1 MGSSKAYQGEID
13 NAKRNIEWLKKDI
26 ENYRSIV
33 KLNPDKRASYKILIE
48 QKQKDIKRQQ
58 EWIAGFKKHQAVV
71 EAQKAELKKRE
82 QEKIK
87 KEKEKAREEKKRQQE
102 EDKKR
107 KEEQAK
113 KVVAASGVSSSL
125 SSKSFTTSVRASVA
139 SASIAT
145 SLSNSS
151 PSKAATT
158 SKVSPSSPSRSSS
171 TSSSV
176 SNSIASTSITAEAPY
191 PKAETVSSYSSKNE
205 KIPSNVDKP
214 MGYGKATRSPRKW
227 VVTLIL
233 CLFFGVF
240 GVHRFYVGKIGTG
253 ILQFFTA
260 GGYFIWTFVDFVTI
274 LTGKFTDSKGNV
286 IRL

>member
-13 NAKRNIEWLKKDI
+13 DAKRIIEWLKKDI

-58 EWIAGFKKHQAVV
+58 ERIAGFKKHQAVV

-87 KEKEKAREEKKRQQE
+87 KEKE

-113 KVVAASGVSSSL
+113 KVVAVSGVSS
-125 SSKSFTTSVRASVA
+125 
-139 SASIAT
+139 
-145 SLSNSS
+145 
-151 PSKAATT
+151 
-158 SKVSPSSPSRSSS
+158 SSPSRSSS

-176 SNSIASTSITAEAPY
+176 SNSIASSSITAEAPY

-214 MGYGKATRSPRKW
+214 MGYGKATRNPRKW

-253 ILQFFTA
+253 ILQLFTA